1 MVHFGEFL
9 KTWSL
14 WPILIGQK
22 LFENAKIE
30 ILKCDNLADFKHCDK
45 SQQFWESVKKC
56 QILICIF
63 GRNPNR
69 PYDVHQLFGN
79 GHQHLSGNTPS
90 FGDKVPR
97 TWESYGIESQ
107 KYLRIG
113 NTELNFSG
121 YVEPVSIS
129 HICSI
134 SDSMS
139 RSQLSMKKRR
149 TVTPKSLHSVWK
161 SPKKSHSTLRA
172 KRATVAF
179 WVDKS

>member
-1 MVHFGEFL
+1 M
-9 KTWSL
+9 
-14 WPILIGQK
+14 
-22 LFENAKIE
+22 ENAKIE
-30 ILKCDNLADFKHCDK
+30 KLKCDILGDFKHCDK

-172 KRATVAF
+172 KRAKFTF
-179 WVDKS
+179 SNLTQPNLT

>member
-1 MVHFGEFL
+1 M
-9 KTWSL
+9 
-14 WPILIGQK
+14 
-22 LFENAKIE
+22 
-30 ILKCDNLADFKHCDK
+30 
-45 SQQFWESVKKC
+45 KKC

-149 TVTPKSLHSVWK
+149 TVTPNGRVCRVSFHTELFDSLEVTDCFVTQFTKEREEIRAGRKDHQQWWK
-161 SPKKSHSTLRA
+161 ISKKCLISIFFYSGAREAEGRPSESSLD
-172 KRATVAF
+172 F
-179 WVDKS
+179 FI

>member
-1 MVHFGEFL
+1 MPKL
-9 KTWSL
+9 KNS
-14 WPILIGQK
+14 
-22 LFENAKIE
+22 NATFWVI
-30 ILKCDNLADFKHCDK
+30 FKQCDK

-149 TVTPKSLHSVWK
+149 TVTPNGRVSSQWLKITKNCLISQIKIFFVSG
-161 SPKKSHSTLRA
+161 LRI
-172 KRATVAF
+172 
-179 WVDKS
+179 

>member
-1 MVHFGEFL
+1 M
-9 KTWSL
+9 
-14 WPILIGQK
+14 
-22 LFENAKIE
+22 
-30 ILKCDNLADFKHCDK
+30 
-45 SQQFWESVKKC
+45 KKC

-149 TVTPKSLHSVWK
+149 TVTPKSFTVFENHRKSLIRHCERSELRLHFEWTKV
-161 SPKKSHSTLRA
+161 H
-172 KRATVAF
+172 
-179 WVDKS
+179 

>member
-1 MVHFGEFL
+1 M
-9 KTWSL
+9 
-14 WPILIGQK
+14 
-22 LFENAKIE
+22 
-30 ILKCDNLADFKHCDK
+30 
-45 SQQFWESVKKC
+45 KKC

-149 TVTPKSLHSVWK
+149 TVTPKSFTVFENRQ
-161 SPKKSHSTLRA
+161 KKSHSTLRA
-172 KRATVAF
+172 KRATF
-179 WVDKS
+179 TF